1 MFLVERTPGREV
13 LYHSHEEF
21 ASAIRRGE
29 VTVESRIFHRT
40 TSTWIPITLHPTYRQ
55 MARITNHDGEPAK
68 TPFPPMPR
76 KEWTFL
82 PFSPDEKPGEA
93 ANHAPVASEAQ
104 GSTSVPGQPV
114 VSEKRR
120 WNLRF
125 WK

>member
-13 LYHSHEEF
+13 LYNSHEEF

-55 MARITNHDGEPAK
+55 LSRETTHEAESGD
-68 TPFPPMPR
+68 TPFPPLPR
-76 KEWTFL
+76 KQWTFL
-82 PFSPDEKPGEA
+82 PFGTDEKPAESTNGV
-93 ANHAPVASEAQ
+93 PVASHASESATQ
-104 GSTSVPGQPV
+104 PGQPG

-120 WNLRF
+120 WHLRF